1 MDAVHGRTAHLN
13 HDTAAYRPEAGRRI
27 PPDESARSRILFSL
41 IADETAFVQAPMK
54 NCRRV
59 GTPAFAIDFREC
71 TMGRQINWYYYR
83 KG

>member
-1 MDAVHGRTAHLN
+1 M
-13 HDTAAYRPEAGRRI
+13 I
-27 PPDESARSRILFSL
+27 
-41 IADETAFVQAPMK
+41 
-54 NCRRV
+54 NCKRV